1 MYSSAH
7 LVCLWSTCKFHS
19 DREQIEKK
27 CLCWSLHHIIQQCA
41 VAGEDMM
48 MTATFA
54 AGTHGWVSYKSCLWM
69 RAAQDADEYAECEAT
84 VKGHGPFVE
93 AMKKRGIDDME
104 LVMVDP
110 WYYLSFFLLGS
121 FCHCRKILFC
131 RWNDPQILSWRAF
144 HHQAAI
150 MHSCIFKQHYGIQ
163 RRNGHL
169 FMLVASNGH
178 GIDKFILWLA
188 AMGYLSS
195 AGV

>member
-1 MYSSAH
+1 
-7 LVCLWSTCKFHS
+7 
-19 DREQIEKK
+19 
-27 CLCWSLHHIIQQCA
+27 
-41 VAGEDMM
+41 
-48 MTATFA
+48 
-54 AGTHGWVSYKSCLWM
+54 
-69 RAAQDADEYAECEAT
+69 
-84 VKGHGPFVE
+84 
-93 AMKKRGIDDME
+93 
-104 LVMVDP
+104 
-110 WYYLSFFLLGS
+110 LGS